1 MRPPAPDLTTQ
12 YRVQAIF
19 VALVDWAELAPLPAL
34 PVDPTASRAVAL
46 RLPVGS
52 THTVRSNE
60 WVGLVV
66 NVRIG
71 SLALSVCK
79 RCTRHGRHGGH
90 GTACSRRWKEHETA
104 ETTREFNETTGLLG
118 RTFAAQ
124 KAALEAGETR
134 GHNALRHMME
144 ENRANRSAAC
154 PAGSA
159 ALLSSALLLSD
170 DLRLHCYADRSGPI
184 AYVESLTGKTPSE
197 FEMLSNLTGFLA
209 GVGNSARLISIG

>member
-12 YRVQAIF
+12 YRVQVIF
-19 VALVDWAELAPLPAL
+19 VALVEWAELAPLPAL

-46 RLPVGS
+46 RLPVAS
-52 THTVRSNE
+52 THTVRTNE

-66 NVRIG
+66 NVRVG
-71 SLALSVCK
+71 SLALSACK
-79 RCTRHGRHGGH
+79 RCTRHGRH

-159 ALLSSALLLSD
+159 ALLSSALL
-170 DLRLHCYADRSGPI
+170 C
-184 AYVESLTGKTPSE
+184 
-197 FEMLSNLTGFLA
+197 
-209 GVGNSARLISIG
+209 SAAQ